1 MAVRQIKQQSLVQK
15 AADELAR
22 LIGDGEWPVGTK
34 IPNEQ
39 DLSTLLGVGRSTGRE
54 AVRALIASGQ
64 LYSHQG
70 SGTYVMSSTPVTE
83 LERELKRSDRREVY
97 EVRRLLEVEA
107 GRLAAMRRTSADVDL
122 LQAALEARENA
133 STPTEFVD
141 ADMELH
147 RAVGECCAQ
156 QRAVD
161 GVRFIHRNPPQLGP
175 GRDHRRRGARPRIDR
190 RRSRCPPRSSGS
202 HRRG

>member
-64 LYSHQG
+64 LY
-70 SGTYVMSSTPVTE
+70 
-83 LERELKRSDRREVY
+83 
-97 EVRRLLEVEA
+97 
-107 GRLAAMRRTSADVDL
+107 
-122 LQAALEARENA
+122 
-133 STPTEFVD
+133 
-141 ADMELH
+141 
-147 RAVGECCAQ
+147 
-156 QRAVD
+156 
-161 GVRFIHRNPPQLGP
+161 
-175 GRDHRRRGARPRIDR
+175 
-190 RRSRCPPRSSGS
+190 
-202 HRRG
+202 